1 MFVLSASLVSEATA
15 CASID
20 ASSDVRVCSNALS
33 SSTSDEEEAPCQKLS
48 KMDACFIRLNKRS
61 SSSKTH
67 QQPTVEMQ
75 LESFLR
81 DEGQHGL
88 DAVAFWQHKNDSSLK
103 YPALKS
109 LTMRVLCV
117 PATSAPVERV
127 FSQGSIIVRPHRNRL
142 SPEKIQA
149 LMFLKCNDHIF
160 DASDL
165 M

>member
-1 MFVLSASLVSEATA
+1 MFVLQAALVSEANVY
-15 CASID
+15 
-20 ASSDVRVCSNALS
+20 ASSDESSDLRAFSNA
-33 SSTSDEEEAPCQKLS
+33 STTSEEGETPSPKLS
-48 KMDACFIRLNKRS
+48 KMDACFIRFNKRS
-61 SSSKTH
+61 SSSETH

-88 DAVAFWQHKNDSSLK
+88 DAVAFWQHKNENSLK
-103 YPALKS
+103 HPALKS
-109 LTMRVLCV
+109 LAMRELCV
-117 PATSAPVERV
+117 CATSAPVERV

-142 SPEKIQA
+142 SPERIQA
-149 LMFLKCNDHIF
+149 LMLLKCNEHVF

>member
-1 MFVLSASLVSEATA
+1 MYDLAPMLTA
-15 CASID
+15 
-20 ASSDVRVCSNALS
+20 RPH
-33 SSTSDEEEAPCQKLS
+33 STSEKDKAPCPKLS
-48 KMDACFIRLNKRS
+48 KMDACFIRLNKHSPS
-61 SSSKTH
+61 SETH

-75 LESFLR
+75 LENLLR

-88 DAVAFWQHKNDSSLK
+88 DAIAVWQHKNENTLK

-109 LTMRVLCV
+109 LAMRVLCV
-117 PATSAPVERV
+117 CVTSAPVERV

-142 SPEKIQA
+142 SPAKIQA
-149 LMFLKCNDHIF
+149 LMLLKCNNHIF